1 MAKLFETVNFGSL
14 QLVNRIVIAPMCQ
27 YSATDDG
34 EITYWHE
41 QQWANYALSGAGLC
55 IVEATAVQPEGRI
68 SYADLGLWND
78 QQRDKIK
85 TLLAKVHT
93 LSPMP
98 FGIQLAHAGRKAS
111 TEKPWLGKGQI
122 AKDQPHG
129 WQTVAPSEST
139 FSVHDAAPHAL
150 TIAEIKQVQQDF
162 AAAAKRAVEAGFEL
176 IEVHAAHGYLLH
188 QFLSPIAN
196 QRTDEYGGSLENRMR
211 MTLEVL
217 QAIKLAVPEG
227 YPVGVRLSA
236 TDWLE
241 SIEHWDVEST
251 VGLSKAL
258 EQLGAAYVHVS
269 SGGLHEHQSITIGA
283 GYQVPFAEQVKKH
296 VSIPVIA
303 VGLIT
308 DPQHAEQILE
318 NQQAD
323 AIGLARAMLYD
334 PRWPWHAAATLG
346 AKVKIA
352 PQYLRCQPHGL
363 KQLFDSF

>member
-1 MAKLFETVNFGSL
+1 
-14 QLVNRIVIAPMCQ
+14 
-27 YSATDDG
+27 
-34 EITYWHE
+34 
-41 QQWANYALSGAGLC
+41 
-55 IVEATAVQPEGRI
+55 
-68 SYADLGLWND
+68 
-78 QQRDKIK
+78 
-85 TLLAKVHT
+85 
-93 LSPMP
+93 
-98 FGIQLAHAGRKAS
+98 
-111 TEKPWLGKGQI
+111 
-122 AKDQPHG
+122 
-129 WQTVAPSEST
+129 
-139 FSVHDAAPHAL
+139 
-150 TIAEIKQVQQDF
+150 
-162 AAAAKRAVEAGFEL
+162 
-176 IEVHAAHGYLLH
+176 
-188 QFLSPIAN
+188 
-196 QRTDEYGGSLENRMR
+196 MR

-241 SIEHWDVEST
+241 SIEHWDIEST

-308 DPQHAEQILE
+308 EPEHAEQILE

-334 PRWPWHAAATLG
+334 PRWPWHAAAALG
-346 AKVKIA
+346 AEVKIA

-363 KQLFDSF
+363 KQLFNSF